1 VPSCASAGGG
11 CNYICLGG
19 DCGRTGSATGFFGG
33 CGAKNNT
40 CAGEGNCGSWQWCD
54 SNCNIFGNNCDCH
67 YICVQCWNGPASA
80 GSSGCVG
87 QYCNTCNVCTGCK
100 TNPGCETNSGCHSC
114 GPYPDGSICDYT
126 TPGANCS
133 CPNAWQG
140 KSAGGRGGGIVI
152 LAAGALDLSGGG
164 AITARG
170 GAPAGGNFGG
180 SGGSIFVKTGRL
192 KLPASGV
199 QIDASGAAGGGAGRV
214 RIDRGLGDDPVAR
227 GQVFPAPYTSA
238 FALPQA
244 QSRTLALPGGKS
256 ATAVKLLQALDAG
269 SLSYFVSSDRGAT
282 WKPIAVGGTV
292 TFAASPD
299 VRWRAQLTPLF
310 GAPASVAGLS
320 LLLTIQ

>member
-1 VPSCASAGGG
+1 MTSG
-11 CNYICLGG
+11 GG
-19 DCGRTGSATGFFGG
+19 DCAQ
-33 CGAKNNT
+33 K
-40 CAGEGNCGSWQWCD
+40 
-54 SNCNIFGNNCDCH
+54 
-67 YICVQCWNGPASA
+67 
-80 GSSGCVG
+80 
-87 QYCNTCNVCTGCK
+87 
-100 TNPGCETNSGCHSC
+100 
-114 GPYPDGSICDYT
+114 
-126 TPGANCS
+126 
-133 CPNAWQG
+133 CPLAWQV
-140 KSAGGRGGGIVI
+140 KATGGRGGGIVF

-180 SGGSIFVKTGRL
+180 SGGSIFVKAGRL
-192 KLPASGV
+192 KLAASGV

-227 GQVFPAPYTSA
+227 AQVFPLPYTAA

-244 QSRTLALPGGKS
+244 QSRALALPAGKS
-256 ATAVKLLQALDAG
+256 ATSAKLIQALTTGA
-269 SLSYFVSSDRGAT
+269 LTWFTSSDGGAT

-292 TFAASPD
+292 TFTPSAD